1 VGQGFHA
8 ISSQAFRELT
18 AAIQAKSLAR
28 YWMSPPL
35 KPPLWVDQ
43 ESLDSA
49 DDEIIELTINLVVLL
64 TEAQKREIA

>member
-1 VGQGFHA
+1 
-8 ISSQAFRELT
+8 
-18 AAIQAKSLAR
+18 
-28 YWMSPPL
+28 MSPPL